1 MRPIASSS
9 MKTGLHGDAK
19 SRHNQRGQAMTEFVI
34 GTILFLMPL
43 FLIIPMMGKYADVKA
58 SAAQTARYV
67 AWERTVWYG
76 GSSASVSWPGN
87 SKSEAAIRNE
97 ARQRVTSFGRGLAN
111 GDKNAGSFAQSGARN
126 MWRNRDQSVM
136 LASYNAASIGT
147 INNSS
152 SPDIATGDVLDA
164 IMVVASVLGFKLETN
179 GFYNGDA
186 AISVTTLPIGT
197 NLSGTNSGKFDPGV
211 LTFRDKNV
219 ILSNTWSGNG
229 SAHVKSQT
237 AGLAPLGL
245 VDQVSGLQDAI
256 QAIGCVAMV
265 LFAPEICF
273 LEIGKIEP
281 DVVPPDRL
289 TN

>member
-1 MRPIASSS
+1 MMYTRSYLPGNAKAP
-9 MKTGLHGDAK
+9 KTQ
-19 SRHNQRGQAMTEFVI
+19 SGQAMTEFVI

-76 GSSASVSWPGN
+76 GSSASVTWPGN
-87 SKSEAAIRNE
+87 SKTEAEIKNE
-97 ARQRVTSFGRGLAN
+97 ARQRVTSFGRGLAD
-111 GDKNAGSFAQSGARN
+111 GDKSAGSFEQTGARN

-136 LASYNAASIGT
+136 LKNYNDASIGT

-197 NLSGTNSGKFDPGV
+197 NLSGTNTGRFDPGV

-245 VDQVSGLQDAI
+245 VDEVSGLQDAI
-256 QAIGCVAMV
+256 QAIGCIAMA

-273 LEIGKIEP
+273 LEVGKIEP

-289 TN
+289 TP

>member
-1 MRPIASSS
+1 MMSVKKNQWQMP
-9 MKTGLHGDAK
+9 K
-19 SRHNQRGQAMTEFVI
+19 SKQTGQAMTEFVV
-34 GTILFLMPL
+34 GTVLFLLPL

-76 GSSASVSWPGN
+76 GASASVAWPGN
-87 SKSEAAIRNE
+87 SKTEAAIKNE
-97 ARQRVTSFGRGLAN
+97 ARQRVMAFGGAVSDNDKDATSF
-111 GDKNAGSFAQSGARN
+111 QQTGARN
-126 MWRNRDQSVM
+126 IWRNRDQSPM
-136 LASYNAASIGT
+136 LKNYNDASIGT
-147 INNSS
+147 INNLS

-164 IMVVASVLGFKLETN
+164 IMTVASILGFKLETN

-186 AISVTTLPIGT
+186 AISVTTLPIGS
-197 NLSGTNSGKFDPGV
+197 NLGGTDIGRFDPGV

-229 SAHVKSQT
+229 SAHVKSQV

-245 VDQVSGLQDAI
+245 VDDSVAGDILRYA
-256 QAIGCVAMV
+256 GCAAAA
-265 LFAPEICF
+265 LFVPEICF

-289 TN
+289 TP

>member
-1 MRPIASSS
+1 MMNPQALMRQRP
-9 MKTGLHGDAK
+9 G
-19 SRHNQRGQAMTEFVI
+19 RRQRGQAMTEFVI

-58 SAAQTARYV
+58 TAAQTARYV

-76 GSSASVSWPGN
+76 GASASVTWPGN
-87 SKSEAAIRNE
+87 SKSEAEIRNE
-97 ARQRVTSFGRGLAN
+97 ARQRVTSFGRGVADN
-111 GDKNAGSFAQSGARN
+111 DKSAGSFEQAGARN
-126 MWRNRDQSVM
+126 MWRNRDQSLM
-136 LASYNAASIGT
+136 LKNYNDASIDK

-164 IMVVASVLGFKLETN
+164 IMVVASILGFKLETN

-197 NLSGTNSGKFDPGV
+197 NLSGTSSGRFDPGV

-229 SAHVKSQT
+229 AGHVKSQV

-245 VDQVSGLQDAI
+245 VDESGVGDVI
-256 QAIGCVAMV
+256 QIIGCIAMA

-273 LEIGKIEP
+273 LEVGKIEP

-289 TN
+289 TP